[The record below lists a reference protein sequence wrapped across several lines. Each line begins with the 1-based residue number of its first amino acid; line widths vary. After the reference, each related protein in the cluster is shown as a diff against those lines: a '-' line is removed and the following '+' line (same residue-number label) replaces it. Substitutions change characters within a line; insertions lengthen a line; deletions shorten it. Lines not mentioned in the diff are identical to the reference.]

1 MWFMVP
7 SLIIFSVHENQLN
20 QKRQAEYM
28 KFDTWRNFFQAPII
42 ASGFFF
48 GKVTAECLTQT
59 CPQIANFKCLKGL
72 HTSPSLFYPKTPPP
86 PCFKQLDNVH
96 LRISHIP
103 SFCLLT
109 LKVIVFVFFSSIWT
123 PIASLNLK
131 IVSHLV
137 LKIFQEPRIK
147 YSAICIIIVFAWW

>member
-7 SLIIFSVHENQLN
+7 SLIIFSVHENQLK
-20 QKRQAEYM
+20 QKHQAEYM
-28 KFDTWRNFFQAPII
+28 KFDTWRNSHGII

-137 LKIFQEPRIK
+137 LKIFQEPHIK
-147 YSAICIIIVFAWW
+147 YSTICNIIVFA